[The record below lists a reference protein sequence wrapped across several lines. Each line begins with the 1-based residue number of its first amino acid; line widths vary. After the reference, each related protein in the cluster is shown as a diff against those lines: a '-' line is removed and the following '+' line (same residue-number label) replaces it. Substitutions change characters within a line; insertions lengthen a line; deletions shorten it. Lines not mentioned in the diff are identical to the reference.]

1 MAPRRNAACAEMA
14 ASSTE
19 RVATSTAPRSAAIP
33 VNGLRQDLRLIADL
47 IEPHTRVLDVGCA
60 DGALLAYLARTK
72 QVDARGIELSQ
83 EGVHD
88 CVSQGLAV
96 VQGDGDTDLA
106 IYPDGSFDYVILSQ
120 TVQAM
125 RHPRQVLE
133 NLLRIGRYGIVSFTN
148 YAHWR
153 ARWYLLRH
161 GRMPMA
167 RCLPEPWHS
176 TANIHPCTL
185 ADFERLCAELGLRIE
200 QRSCLA
206 ADGRPSRL
214 ASSRWLGNLLSE
226 QALFVLSRPGPSGAR
241 PARAALRRPV
251 RRPPEPAAPAH
262 RRAPGRA

>member
-1 MAPRRNAACAEMA
+1 MAKP
-14 ASSTE
+14 
-19 RVATSTAPRSAAIP
+19 VAP
-33 VNGLRQDLRLIADL
+33 NGLRQDLHLIADL

-72 QVDARGIELSQ
+72 HVDARGIELSQ

-120 TVQAM
+120 TIQAM
-125 RHPRQVLE
+125 RQPHLVLE
-133 NLLRIGRYGIVSFTN
+133 NMLRIGRFGIVSFTN

-153 ARWYLLRH
+153 ARWHLLRR

-167 RCLPEPWHS
+167 RCLPEPWYR

-185 ADFERLCAELGLRIE
+185 EDFEHLCAELGLRIE

-206 ADGRPSRL
+206 ADGAPSRL
-214 ASSRWLGNLLSE
+214 ASTRWLDNVLSE
-226 QALFVLSRPGPSGAR
+226 QALFVLSRPQQTGAGR
-241 PARAALRRPV
+241 PGRGAATPV
-251 RRPPEPAAPAH
+251 RRPPERAAPAH
-262 RRAPGRA
+262 TPGPGGA

>member
-1 MAPRRNAACAEMA
+1 MSKPV
-14 ASSTE
+14 AS
-19 RVATSTAPRSAAIP
+19 
-33 VNGLRQDLRLIADL
+33 NGLRQDLHLIADL
-47 IEPHTRVLDVGCA
+47 IEPHTRVLDIGCA

-72 QVDARGIELSQ
+72 HVDARGIELSQ

-120 TVQAM
+120 TIQAM
-125 RHPRQVLE
+125 RQPHLVLE
-133 NLLRIGRYGIVSFTN
+133 NMLRIGRFGIVSFTN

-153 ARWYLLRH
+153 ARWHLLRR

-167 RCLPEPWHS
+167 RCLPEPWYR

-185 ADFERLCAELGLRIE
+185 EDFEHLCAELGLRIE

-206 ADGRPSRL
+206 ADGAPSRL
-214 ASSRWLGNLLSE
+214 ASTRWLDNLLSE
-226 QALFVLSRPGPSGAR
+226 QALFVLSRPQQAGAGR
-241 PARAALRRPV
+241 PGTAGRKFV
-251 RRPPEPAAPAH
+251 RQPPELAAPAH
-262 RRAPGRA
+262 RPSPDGA